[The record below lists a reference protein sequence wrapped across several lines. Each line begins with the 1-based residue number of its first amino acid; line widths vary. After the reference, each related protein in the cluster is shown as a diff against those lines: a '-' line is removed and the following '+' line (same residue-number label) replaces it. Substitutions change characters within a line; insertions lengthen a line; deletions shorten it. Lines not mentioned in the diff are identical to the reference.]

1 MIIFLEKQSQ
11 RVELYGSIKAMYDA
25 EKELIKVS
33 INTIYQTRLKKPY
46 EDEMCVITK
55 KEVVRSKNK

>member
-33 INTIYQTRLKKPY
+33 ISKLYNSRLRKPY
-46 EDEMCVITK
+46 EDEICVITK